1 MTLLLDGLYRTS
13 SKELPKQA
21 QRDDELLSL
30 PLTSCRLHVCLY
42 VGRGRFH
49 QAMLPALGALF
60 SLPIQNAPTTI
71 VSVPVKAGAGYERS
85 LILRTD
91 PWYNNTAKSHNVDW
105 ASASRNNAH
114 IPHTTT
120 LATAPR
126 GNFVDTTLL
135 CPTCG
140 QVGDDKSNCC
150 SSGGAWE
157 GMCGEGGQYT
167 HHDGYQ
173 ACNGNPAV
181 AKGHV
186 ECKHQ
191 QLCIGAGCY
200 ALGDS
205 TTSRLEDGTLWA
217 SAGSTQLAY
226 DPASCEGCYCVAPS
240 WPVKDCH
247 TTWVPFRRFDLM

>member
-91 PWYNNTAKSHNVDW
+91 RTLG
-105 ASASRNNAH
+105 
-114 IPHTTT
+114 TTT
-120 LATAPR
+120 PQSPTMSIGLLRLEIMHISRIRQLWLVWQLCRYHSPVPNVWPSRRRQIQLLQLWRCMGGHVRRGRPVHAPR
-126 GNFVDTTLL
+126 WVPSMQRESRRGKRTRRVQAPAAVHRRRLL
-135 CPTCG
+135 C
-140 QVGDDKSNCC
+140 
-150 SSGGAWE
+150 
-157 GMCGEGGQYT
+157 
-167 HHDGYQ
+167 
-173 ACNGNPAV
+173 
-181 AKGHV
+181 
-186 ECKHQ
+186 
-191 QLCIGAGCY
+191 
-200 ALGDS
+200 
-205 TTSRLEDGTLWA
+205 
-217 SAGSTQLAY
+217 
-226 DPASCEGCYCVAPS
+226 
-240 WPVKDCH
+240 
-247 TTWVPFRRFDLM
+247 FRRLHNQPS

>member
-1 MTLLLDGLYRTS
+1 
-13 SKELPKQA
+13 
-21 QRDDELLSL
+21 
-30 PLTSCRLHVCLY
+30 
-42 VGRGRFH
+42 
-49 QAMLPALGALF
+49 
-60 SLPIQNAPTTI
+60 
-71 VSVPVKAGAGYERS
+71 
-85 LILRTD
+85 
-91 PWYNNTAKSHNVDW
+91 
-105 ASASRNNAH
+105 
-114 IPHTTT
+114 
-120 LATAPR
+120 
-126 GNFVDTTLL
+126 
-135 CPTCG
+135 
-140 QVGDDKSNCC
+140 
-150 SSGGAWE
+150 
-157 GMCGEGGQYT
+157 MCGEGGQYT

-200 ALGDS
+200 AVGDS

-240 WPVKDCH
+240 WPVKDCN

>member
-91 PWYNNTAKSHNVDW
+91 RTLGTTTPQSPTMSIGLLRLEIMHISRIRQLWLRRRVATLSIPLSCAQRVAKSATTNPTAAALAVHGRACAAREASTRTTMGTKHATGIPPWQKDTSSASTSSC
-105 ASASRNNAH
+105 ASA
-114 IPHTTT
+114 
-120 LATAPR
+120 
-126 GNFVDTTLL
+126 
-135 CPTCG
+135 
-140 QVGDDKSNCC
+140 
-150 SSGGAWE
+150 
-157 GMCGEGGQYT
+157 
-167 HHDGYQ
+167 Q
-173 ACNGNPAV
+173 AAM
-181 AKGHV
+181 
-186 ECKHQ
+186 
-191 QLCIGAGCY
+191 L
-200 ALGDS
+200 
-205 TTSRLEDGTLWA
+205 
-217 SAGSTQLAY
+217 
-226 DPASCEGCYCVAPS
+226 
-240 WPVKDCH
+240 
-247 TTWVPFRRFDLM
+247 